1 MTQPVTLIRE
11 NEIGVIT
18 INNPPV
24 NALSQAV
31 RAGIISALSAGN
43 AEAGIAALVI
53 HCEGRTFIAGAD
65 IREFGRPP
73 QQPDLSEVVN
83 AIEDSAKPVIAA
95 LHGTALGGGF
105 EVALGCHYRVAVS
118 SAKVGLPEVKLG
130 LLPGAGGTQR
140 LPRLIG
146 PEAALKVIVEGN
158 PVAANKARTM
168 GIIDEIIEGELRSG
182 AIAFARKVVAEKRPR
197 RRISELNV
205 RLDNPNLF
213 AEFEKGIAKKQR
225 GFLAPFHC
233 IKAVKAA
240 CELPFAEGCKREREL
255 FMELMVS
262 PQSKSQRHVFFAERE
277 VAKIPGL
284 PEAQPTREVK
294 SVAVLGA
301 GTMGGGITMCFLN
314 AGMPVTLL
322 EMNQEHLD
330 RGLNTIRKN
339 YANSVAKG
347 SLTQEDMDKR
357 LGLIRPTLSYDDLR
371 QADLAIEAVFE
382 ELPIKKEV
390 FTKLDKVC
398 KPGSILASN
407 TSYLSIDE
415 IAKSTQRP
423 QDVMGMHFFSPANV
437 MKLLE
442 NVRGQKTAPE
452 VYATA
457 MKVGKTIGKV
467 PVLVGVCDGF
477 VGNRMLSPRMR
488 EHSFML
494 EEGAL
499 PQQID
504 KVLYDFGFPMGPFA
518 MGDLAGL
525 DIGWRN
531 RKSRLDRLTPRERAN
546 DLLDK
551 LCEMGRFGQKAGAGF
566 YKYDEKRNPS
576 PDPLVEQMILD
587 HSKSHGFT
595 RRAIS
600 DQEILERSLYSM
612 INEGAKI
619 LEEGI
624 AARPLD
630 VDIVW
635 IYGYGFPVYRGG
647 PMYYAD
653 QIGLKAVCDAV
664 LKYERQVGDEYWK
677 PAPLLEKLA
686 KEGKGFFSS

>member
-1 MTQPVTLIRE
+1 MTQPVTLIRDG
-11 NEIGVIT
+11 EIGVIT

-24 NALSQAV
+24 NALSQPL
-31 RAGIISALSAGN
+31 RAGIKTVL
-43 AEAGIAALVI
+43 AEANGDASLSALVI

-73 QQPDLSEVVN
+73 QPPDLLEVIN
-83 AIEDSAKPVIAA
+83 AIEDSAKPIIAA
-95 LHGTALGGGF
+95 IHGTALGGGF

-146 PEAALKVIVEGN
+146 PEAALKIIVDGTPIVAAKAKAMGIVDEIVEG
-158 PVAANKARTM
+158 
-168 GIIDEIIEGELRSG
+168 DLRLE

-197 RRISELNV
+197 RKVSGLKV
-205 RLDNPNLF
+205 QLDNPKLF
-213 AEFEKGIAKKQR
+213 AEFEKSIAKKQR
-225 GFLAPFHC
+225 GFLAPFQC
-233 IKAVKAA
+233 IKAVQAA
-240 CELPFAEGCKREREL
+240 CELPFAEGSKREREL
-255 FMELMVS
+255 FMELMAS
-262 PQSKSQRHVFFAERE
+262 PQSKAQRHVFFAERE

-284 PEAQPTREVK
+284 PENQTTREIK

-301 GTMGGGITMCFLN
+301 GTMGGGISMSFVN
-314 AGMPVTLL
+314 AGIPVTLL
-322 EMNQEHLD
+322 EMNQENLD
-330 RGLNTIRKN
+330 RGLSTIRKN

-347 SLTQEDMDKR
+347 SLKQEDMERRMALLK
-357 LGLIRPTLSYDDLR
+357 PTLSYDDLR
-371 QADLAIEAVFE
+371 QADLTIEAVYE
-382 ELPIKKEV
+382 EMPIKKEV
-390 FTKLDKVC
+390 FAKLDKTC
-398 KPGSILASN
+398 KPGAILASN

-415 IAKSTQRP
+415 IARSTQRP

-442 NVRGQKTAPE
+442 NVRGKKTAPD

-477 VGNRMLSPRMR
+477 VGNRMLSPRLR

-525 DIGWRN
+525 DVGWRN

-551 LCEMGRFGQKAGAGF
+551 LCEMGRFGQKTGAGF
-566 YKYDEKRNPS
+566 FKYDDKRNPS
-576 PDPLVEQMILD
+576 PDPLVEELILI
-587 HSKSHGFT
+587 HAMAHGFK
-595 RRAIS
+595 RRAIG

-630 VDIVW
+630 IDMVW

-653 QIGLKAVCDAV
+653 QIGLKPIYDAV
-664 LKYERQVGDEYWK
+664 LKYQREVGSEYWQ
-677 PAPLLEKLA
+677 PSPLLEKLA
-686 KEGKGFFSS
+686 KEGKGFYGK